1 MEKLEK
7 LMSRDI
13 DGQKL
18 GQQKKKLKSKHKFF
32 FQLVFLKSRAQKNC
46 NALWSD
52 FPKKE

>member
-32 FQLVFLKSRAQKNC
+32 FSARFSQEQSSEKLQRIMVRFS
-46 NALWSD
+46 
-52 FPKKE
+52 